1 MVEVRKRTSYT
12 DRVAAVVI
20 NDTAPTWADRCCHV
34 VQELL
39 FLQLD
44 SMSCAYKV
52 TRREKGVLLRSIS
65 GNITP
70 SQQEKRLNR
79 PTERRHCKKRPFRV
93 WGGHETSTS
102 INITES
108 RTISLSRFKL
118 ECFDD
123 TCNTFE
129 TISADPILVTM
140 GIRYEVLTQTVLAGL
155 LAPEI
160 LRGGR
165 KEGGGSR
172 TNKARTTRECGLHIC
187 VVYCLHGLGL
197 GQGSISFSTYQV
209 QSTNIAGLA
218 LGSGTLCFPLW
229 VVDGVAEGNSP
240 VGGKPQAGIVE
251 GLSVPGETDARLV
264 TSPNSIMTVNSLGLR
279 VLLIACC
286 VSVATTRAPNIGH
299 KSSDRIRENYMGI
312 GFKALDRPSFCVTP
326 TEEQGVCVSLN
337 SCSDLLDLLRA
348 RPIRPE
354 VAQFLRDSQCGFE
367 GNYPKM
373 QIRLVAKIKRK
384 KAPGSDGIRVEV
396 LQHASDQ
403 IAPFLTNLMNECM
416 SWGLVPSVWK
426 KSEVV
431 ILSKGEDK
439 DPQLPKSYR
448 PIYLLNVIGKLREKI
463 LCNRLKRH
471 REVVGLHQQR
481 YGFRRG
487 RSTEAMRLG
496 SVYWPVFWD
505 VALEPGLVEI
515 ETLPETAGVV
525 TFVDDILIIVG
536 VATIRE
542 LETKSNAVLTGKKNT
557 ADISECNGKYG
568 IENLKPSPGLVQFIT
583 VHGPYRSVF
592 FRRCLTDKGSRNC
605 GREAT
610 PEHVVLACAESL
622 ETTTVYHI
630 LWDVYRWSLLDAI
643 ADDVSKHEGDV

>member
-1 MVEVRKRTSYT
+1 
-12 DRVAAVVI
+12 
-20 NDTAPTWADRCCHV
+20 
-34 VQELL
+34 
-39 FLQLD
+39 
-44 SMSCAYKV
+44 MSCAYKV

-70 SQQEKRLNR
+70 SQLEKL
-79 PTERRHCKKRPFRV
+79 
-93 WGGHETSTS
+93 
-102 INITES
+102 
-108 RTISLSRFKL
+108 
-118 ECFDD
+118 
-123 TCNTFE
+123 
-129 TISADPILVTM
+129 
-140 GIRYEVLTQTVLAGL
+140 
-155 LAPEI
+155 
-160 LRGGR
+160 
-165 KEGGGSR
+165 
-172 TNKARTTRECGLHIC
+172 
-187 VVYCLHGLGL
+187 
-197 GQGSISFSTYQV
+197 
-209 QSTNIAGLA
+209 
-218 LGSGTLCFPLW
+218 
-229 VVDGVAEGNSP
+229 
-240 VGGKPQAGIVE
+240 
-251 GLSVPGETDARLV
+251 PGETDARLV

-279 VLLIACC
+279 ILLIACC
-286 VSVATTRAPNIGH
+286 VSVATTQ
-299 KSSDRIRENYMGI
+299 NYMGI

-431 ILSKGEDK
+431 ILRMTMTKKLTKGCL
-439 DPQLPKSYR
+439 Q
-448 PIYLLNVIGKLREKI
+448 
-463 LCNRLKRH
+463 
-471 REVVGLHQQR
+471 
-481 YGFRRG
+481 
-487 RSTEAMRLG
+487 G

-542 LETKSNAVLTGKKNT
+542 LETKSNAVFTGFNSWCNEFNRKKNT
-557 ADISECNGKYG
+557 ADISECNGKDG

-622 ETTTVYHI
+622 E
-630 LWDVYRWSLLDAI
+630 
-643 ADDVSKHEGDV
+643 SKMNL